1 MKLAITYDNGQVFQ
15 HFGKTEAFKIYDI
28 VEGKVGASM
37 VMSTN
42 GQGHGALAGLLR
54 GLGISVLICGGIG
67 PGAQDALASL
77 DITVIPGITGDVDQA
92 VQDFVDGKL
101 VPTTWALPTTV
112 GPTAAAPAAA
122 TATKGSCYLIRKETP
137 VPGKENGSWGR
148 GFLVKRGPSPREV
161 PGARKFYS
169 EKK

>member
-28 VEGKVGASM
+28 AEGKVGPSM

-67 PGAQDALASL
+67 PGAQDALANL

-92 VQDFVDGKL
+92 AQDFVDGKL
-101 VPTTWALPTTV
+101 VPNTEALCNHHHE
-112 GPTAAAPAAA
+112 GAAHNCGAH
-122 TATKGSCYLIRKETP
+122 SCGT
-137 VPGKENGSWGR
+137 GGCHSH
-148 GFLVKRGPSPREV
+148 
-161 PGARKFYS
+161 
-169 EKK
+169 

>member
-101 VPTTWALPTTV
+101 VPNTEALCNPPPRGRCPRLW
-112 GPTAAAPAAA
+112 GPQLRHRRLPQPLKLKRSDAEKPPSL
-122 TATKGSCYLIRKETP
+122 GRK
-137 VPGKENGSWGR
+137 W
-148 GFLVKRGPSPREV
+148 FL
-161 PGARKFYS
+161 GAGVLW
-169 EKK
+169 

>member
-67 PGAQDALASL
+67 PGAQDALANL

-92 VQDFVDGKL
+92 VQDFVDCKL
-101 VPTTWALPTTV
+101 VPNTEALCNHHHE
-112 GPTAAAPAAA
+112 GAAHNCGAH
-122 TATKGSCYLIRKETP
+122 SCGT
-137 VPGKENGSWGR
+137 GGCHSH
-148 GFLVKRGPSPREV
+148 
-161 PGARKFYS
+161 
-169 EKK
+169 

>member
-101 VPTTWALPTTV
+101 VPNTEALCNHHHEGAAHNCV

-122 TATKGSCYLIRKETP
+122 TATKGDRIRKEPP
-137 VPGKENGSWGR
+137 VPGKEM
-148 GFLVKRGPSPREV
+148 V
-161 PGARKFYS
+161 PGGGGFC
-169 EKK
+169 

>member
-101 VPTTWALPTTV
+101 VPNTEALCNHHHEGAAHDCGAHSCGTGGCHKGQLLSDTERNPRPWEGKWFLGAGV
-112 GPTAAAPAAA
+112 FGKKRAEPPGGPG
-122 TATKGSCYLIRKETP
+122 GS
-137 VPGKENGSWGR
+137 
-148 GFLVKRGPSPREV
+148 
-161 PGARKFYS
+161 
-169 EKK
+169 